1 MLQELL
7 KATDL
12 PYQKPPKSI
21 LEIVDA
27 PSTPAIKISP
37 NHQYLLLLEYV
48 NFLTIEELSKE
59 ELKLAGIRINPK
71 VYGQSREKYYAN
83 IKIKNIQTGA
93 EQQILD
99 LPDSPKIENVSWSPD
114 NQHIA
119 FTHTTDKGIALWIAN
134 VASLKAEPLTDA
146 IINDVIGG
154 TYQWFRDGSTIL
166 LKTKLPTSFDVD
178 SLFQELPRPIIQ
190 FNEGKASP
198 IRTYQDLLKNAH
210 DERLFEHFITTQL
223 LILDL
228 NTRTLKPFGEQGM
241 INGFNISPDGN
252 YVLTT
257 KLQKPFSYLVP
268 YNRFPF
274 DVIIYDHVGNKI
286 RTVAEIPLSDD
297 VPKGFGAVRKGARNF
312 MWRAD
317 APASLYWVEAQ
328 DEGDPSVQAEV
339 RDKLFILEAPF
350 SGDAKAVL
358 SFQLRFAGVTW
369 GNTNLALCE
378 EWWWSNR
385 KLITSTWN
393 PSQQH
398 GKKEVLFDRSFEDH
412 YNDPGDFETTL
423 NEFNRYVL
431 LEQSNQLYLVGKGA
445 SEQGNQPFIDE
456 FDLVNKTKKRL
467 WQSKAPYY
475 EVPLLILDIEKA
487 LFLCRRESKEEV
499 PNLFISNWKNG
510 ENKAITNYQNPYEC
524 LKGVEKE
531 LIRYQ
536 RADGVQMTGTL
547 YLPSNYNAE
556 KDGRL
561 PVFMWAYPKEFK
573 SKETAGQVTDSPF
586 EFIRIGWGSP
596 IYWVTQG
603 FAIFDDFSVP
613 IVGEGYEEPNESFI
627 EQLQLS
633 AQAAVD
639 KLVEIGI
646 ADPARIAV
654 GGHSYG
660 AFMTVNLLVHTN
672 LFKAGIARSGAYNR
686 TLTPFGFQSEERT
699 LWEAKEVYMKMSP
712 FLYADQIKAP
722 LLLIHGEMD
731 NNPGT
736 FPMQSERL
744 FTALKTHGAT
754 TRLVKLPYESH
765 GYQAKDSIL
774 HVLWEMSMWLER
786 FVK

>member
-1 MLQELL
+1 M
-7 KATDL
+7 
-12 PYQKPPKSI
+12 
-21 LEIVDA
+21 
-27 PSTPAIKISP
+27 
-37 NHQYLLLLEYV
+37 
-48 NFLTIEELSKE
+48 
-59 ELKLAGIRINPK
+59 
-71 VYGQSREKYYAN
+71 
-83 IKIKNIQTGA
+83 
-93 EQQILD
+93 
-99 LPDSPKIENVSWSPD
+99 
-114 NQHIA
+114 
-119 FTHTTDKGIALWIAN
+119 
-134 VASLKAEPLTDA
+134 
-146 IINDVIGG
+146 IGG
-154 TYQWFRDGSTIL
+154 AYQWFRDGNSIL
-166 LKTKLPTSFDVD
+166 LKTRVRTSPN
-178 SLFQELPRPIIQ
+178 SEALFQEAPRPIIQ

-228 NTRTLKPFGEQGM
+228 NTKTLKPFGEQGM

-252 YVLTT
+252 YVLIT
-257 KLQKPFSYLVP
+257 KLQKPFSYLLP

-274 DVIIYDHVGNKI
+274 DVTMYDHLGNKI
-286 RTVAEIPLSDD
+286 RTIAKIPLSDD
-297 VPKGFGAVRKGARNF
+297 VPKGFGAVRKGARSF

-317 APASLYWVEAQ
+317 KPASLYWVEAQ
-328 DEGDPSVQAEV
+328 DEGDPSVLAEV
-339 RDKLFILEAPF
+339 RDKLFMLEAPF
-350 SGDAKAVL
+350 FAAAEEVL
-358 SFQLRFAGVTW
+358 SFQLRFAGITW
-369 GNTNLALCE
+369 GNANLALCE

-393 PSQQH
+393 PSQKNGQ
-398 GKKEVLFDRSFEDH
+398 KEVLFDRSFEDN

-431 LEQSNQLYLVGKGA
+431 LQQSNQLYLMGKGA
-445 SEQGNQPFIDE
+445 SEQGNQPFVDE
-456 FDLVNKTKKRL
+456 FDLVSKTKKRL

-475 EVPLLILDIEKA
+475 EVPLLILDIEKS

-499 PNLFISNWKNG
+499 PNLFISNWENG
-510 ENKAITNYQNPYEC
+510 ENKAITNYPHPYEC
-524 LKGVEKE
+524 LKGVKKE

-536 RADGVQMTGTL
+536 RVDGVQMTGTL
-547 YLPSNYNAE
+547 YLPPNYNAE

-573 SKETAGQVTDSPF
+573 SKETAGQITDSPF

-603 FAIFDDFSVP
+603 FAIFDDFSMP
-613 IVGEGYEEPNESFI
+613 IVGEGNEEPNESFI

-633 AQAAVD
+633 AQAAID
-639 KLVEIGI
+639 KLVEMGV
-646 ADPARIAV
+646 ADPKRIAV

-660 AFMTVNLLVHTN
+660 AFMTVNLLAHTK

-722 LLLIHGEMD
+722 LLLIHGDMD

-744 FTALKTHGAT
+744 FTALKAHGAT
-754 TRLVKLPYESH
+754 ARLVKLPYESH

-774 HVLWEMSMWLER
+774 HTLWEMSMWLER